1 MNLLII
7 GAGAAGLFSAVTAA
21 RKNLS
26 VTVVDKNRTPGK
38 KLRITGKG
46 RCNVTNNC
54 TKEEFFDNITAN
66 SKFLYSA
73 YSNFTAKDTM
83 KFFEDLG
90 VPLKTERGNR
100 AFPESDNAH
109 DIADALVN
117 ECKRL
122 GVKFL
127 EFNVKK
133 ILCDYDNNRVTG
145 VTDYE
150 REIYADNILLA
161 TGGKS
166 YPGTGSDGSGYK
178 LAEDLGVNI
187 TDIRPSLVPLITREG
202 FVKDLQGL
210 SLRNV
215 KLTVTERGKT
225 VYAEQGEM
233 LFTDYG
239 ITGPL
244 VLSAS
249 AHMKNPTGAT
259 KSTGAAG
266 TMETTRTV
274 SETNGIA
281 AAHIDLKPA
290 LDDLTLDR
298 RILRDFEENPNR
310 HFVNALD
317 KLLPAS
323 LRPVIVRLSGIN
335 PEKQVNAVTKAER
348 QSLVKLLK
356 DFTLEIT
363 GFRPI
368 AEAIIT
374 RGGVNIKEIDP
385 KTMRHKKIPNLYFAG
400 EVIDLDAYTGG
411 YNLQIAFTTAF
422 AAATAA
428 AQSQQESADYQEIKQ
443 DKSI

>member
-7 GAGAAGLFSAVTAA
+7 GTGAAGLFAAVTAA
-21 RKNLS
+21 RNNLS
-26 VTVVDKNRTPGK
+26 VTVLDKNRTPGK

-54 TKEEFFDNITAN
+54 TKEEFFDSITNNA
-66 SKFLYSA
+66 KFLFSA
-73 YSNFTAKDTM
+73 YSNFTAQDTM
-83 KFFEDLG
+83 RFFEDLG

-100 AFPESDNAH
+100 VFPESDSAH

-122 GVKFL
+122 GVTFR

-133 ILCDYDNNRVTG
+133 ILHDNGRVTG
-145 VTDYE
+145 VTDGNN
-150 REIYADNILLA
+150 EIYAENIILA

-178 LAEDLGVNI
+178 LAADLGVNI
-187 TDIRPSLVPLITREG
+187 TDIRPSLVPLVVREK

-215 KLTVTERGKT
+215 KLSITENNK
-225 VYAEQGEM
+225 VVFSEQGEM

-249 AHMKNPTGAT
+249 AHIKNPLGAI
-259 KSTGAAG
+259 AG
-266 TMETTRTV
+266 
-274 SETNGIA
+274 
-281 AAHIDLKPA
+281 IDLKLA
-290 LDDLTLDR
+290 LDELTLDR
-298 RILRDFEENPNR
+298 RILRDFDENPNR
-310 HFVNALD
+310 HFGNALD
-317 KLLPAS
+317 KLLPSS
-323 LRPVIVRLSGIN
+323 LRPIIVNLSGIN

-348 QSLVKLLK
+348 SALVKLLK
-356 DFTLEIT
+356 NFSLEIT

-368 AEAIIT
+368 LEAIIT
-374 RGGVNIKEIDP
+374 RGGVNIKEIEP

-422 AAATAA
+422 AAAKAA
-428 AQSQQESADYQEIKQ
+428 TDSY
-443 DKSI
+443 